1 MINLEVWKDIKGYEG
16 LYQVSS
22 IGRIKSFDRI
32 VEQIG
37 KGGLP
42 FKRIYKGRILVGN
55 KHTKG
60 YYMAT
65 LAKNKKNTP
74 ISIHRLVCFA
84 FIPNVQN
91 LPQVNHKNG
100 IKTDNRVENL
110 EWCTSSF
117 NNKHAHSTGLNR
129 SGYKNGEL
137 HKNAKLKNMEVRK
150 IKMGLACGIATRELA
165 SLFSVSVPTIS
176 MISKGN
182 SWKTIKLNII

>member
-1 MINLEVWKDIKGYEG
+1 MSKLEVWKDIKGYEG

-22 IGRIKSFDRI
+22 TGKVKSFDRI
-32 VEQIG
+32 IEQIG

-42 FKRIYKGRILVGN
+42 FKRIYKGKTLGTKYSNGYFMVTLV
-55 KHTKG
+55 KDRKS
-60 YYMAT
+60 
-65 LAKNKKNTP
+65 TP
-74 ISIHRLVCFA
+74 ISIHRLVCLSFL
-84 FIPNVQN
+84 PNAESF
-91 LPQVNHKNG
+91 PQVNHKNG
-100 IKTDNRVENL
+100 IKTDNRIENL
-110 EWCTSSF
+110 EWCTPTF
-117 NNKHAHSTGLNR
+117 NNKHAHSTGLNK